1 MRLPLPAIAS
11 IRDFYAFEQHVATC
25 RRQRGLDM
33 VPQWYQVPVFYF
45 SNPAGVIGHEAEVWA
60 PAGSQALDY
69 ELELAC
75 VIGREARDLPDDDR
89 ALEAVAGFTIMN
101 DWSARDLQRIEM
113 AVGLGPSKGKD
124 FATSLGPELVTFD
137 ELADCYRDGRLHLE
151 MTATVNGRLLSRG
164 NSGSMYWTWPQL
176 LAHASRDATLA
187 ARRRARLGNGR
198 HRLHSRADARGRRR
212 LAQARRP
219 RRADDRATGNLAQPR
234 RPPSLRG
241 RRYQDPGEVVMPP
254 YLRLGSIPR
263 KRHTIHPHEPGF
275 KGEGIYYEEV
285 VRLAGFSRAY
295 SIVYHLRPPTR
306 VVRLEPAG
314 TVPAD
319 FGDQLDP
326 APSSREDANDPPLG
340 RPDHRP
346 RRALRQRRRHAG
358 ALPPRAA
365 AARSSSATPT
375 PTR

>member
-1 MRLPLPAIAS
+1 MRRPLPAVAS

-33 VPQWYQVPVFYF
+33 VPEWYQVPVFYF
-45 SNPAGVIGHEAEVWA
+45 SNPAGVVGHEADVWA
-60 PAGSQALDY
+60 PADSQALDY

-124 FATSLGPELVTFD
+124 FATSLGPELVSVD
-137 ELADCYRDGRLHLE
+137 ELADRYHDGRFHLE

-176 LAHASRDATLA
+176 LAHASRDTTLA
-187 ARRRARLGNGR
+187 AGRRARLGNGR
-198 HRLHSRADARGRRR
+198 LRVHSRADARGRRR
-212 LAQARRP
+212 LAQARR
-219 RRADDRATGNLAQPR
+219 RGRAGDRAAGNLAQPR
-234 RPPSLRG
+234 RPPSLKRDE
-241 RRYQDPGEVVMPP
+241 RPIREENIMPP

-263 KRHTIHPHEPGF
+263 KRHTVHPQQPGF

-285 VRLAGFSRAY
+285 VGLAGFSRGLQHRLSLAAADARGPPGAGGDDPGRFR
-295 SIVYHLRPPTR
+295 RPAR
-306 VVRLEPAG
+306 
-314 TVPAD
+314 
-319 FGDQLDP
+319 P
-326 APSSREDANDPPLG
+326 APSSRQNTNDSARG
-340 RPDHRP
+340 RPDLGSG
-346 RRALRQRRRHAG
+346 RALRQRRRHAG

-365 AARSSSATPT
+365 AAGAVPQR
-375 PTR
+375 RCR